1 MLGQGMSGSANWFAV
16 RSHLRA
22 ENITPVTL
30 EEAESL
36 HILQTLRQ
44 TGGVVGGPNGAA
56 GRLGLRR
63 TTLISKM
70 RQLRFNCG
78 QSSALRVPRVA
89 SVPSSQD
96 TILGPL
102 R

>member
-1 MLGQGMSGSANWFAV
+1 
-16 RSHLRA
+16 
-22 ENITPVTL
+22 
-30 EEAESL
+30 
-36 HILQTLRQ
+36 
-44 TGGVVGGPNGAA
+44 
-56 GRLGLRR
+56 
-63 TTLISKM
+63 LISKM